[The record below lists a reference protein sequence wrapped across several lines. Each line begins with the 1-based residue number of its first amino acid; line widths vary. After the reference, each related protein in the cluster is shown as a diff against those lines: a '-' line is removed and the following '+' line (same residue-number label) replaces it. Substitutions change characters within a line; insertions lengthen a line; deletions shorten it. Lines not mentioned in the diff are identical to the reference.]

1 MDRHHHLLLNEELT
15 ILNINMFYIE
25 ISNFIEYSIFAV
37 VIIFVECKLFINTGD
52 IYVGIVRVDSILIT
66 RNVVIDRYVKKLI
79 GGGNDA
85 CCEIFA
91 TNSTGQHSETCLQ
104 RQRWH
109 ITVFRLESQVR
120 TMKHNAIS
128 SGYMANLLT
137 GHVLG
142 WSASAIS
149 VYERCRIFYFNIN
162 DLNHGC
168 FFCSG

>member
-1 MDRHHHLLLNEELT
+1 MH
-15 ILNINMFYIE
+15 
-25 ISNFIEYSIFAV
+25 V
-37 VIIFVECKLFINTGD
+37 VKFLQPIVL
-52 IYVGIVRVDSILIT
+52 GIMH
-66 RNVVIDRYVKKLI
+66 
-79 GGGNDA
+79 
-85 CCEIFA
+85 
-91 TNSTGQHSETCLQ
+91 HSETCLQ

-149 VYERCRIFYFNIN
+149 VYERCRIFYLNIN
-162 DLNHGC
+162 DLNHSC